1 MVQPGCGTHETPRA
15 ISRSRRAATGEED
28 RVARQ
33 GPTVGKRH
41 SYSRLSAQLAIAL
54 AERATAL
61 AEADAAKASLALQ
74 RNLLSEADHRVR
86 NTLQAAIGLLATR
99 ARDLPSE
106 DSRRP
111 LQSAAQQ
118 LQLLGEAHRS
128 LSGGSGKIR
137 MGPFLRRIAA
147 AQALATKLAA
157 APASIKVRVDDV
169 ILPHEVAVA
178 LGLFAQEAI
187 TNAIKHGHGPSAASA
202 ITIEFTTTAPRR
214 FRLSVIDDGPGLSP
228 NPSTGMGMK
237 LIEAL
242 SRQLKCELL
251 LDRAPGGGAAVSV
264 EFWLP
269 GWTA

>member
-1 MVQPGCGTHETPRA
+1 MVEKA
-15 ISRSRRAATGEED
+15 
-28 RVARQ
+28 RVTRQ
-33 GPTVGKRH
+33 GPMVGKTH
-41 SYSRLSAQLAIAL
+41 SYSRLSARLATAL
-54 AERATAL
+54 AERAAAL

-74 RNLLSEADHRVR
+74 SNLLSEADHRVR

-106 DSRRP
+106 DSRGP

-128 LSGGSGKIR
+128 LSGGSGTIR

-157 APASIKVRVDDV
+157 APVSIKVRVDDV

-178 LGLFAQEAI
+178 LGLFAQEAV
-187 TNAIKHGHGPSAASA
+187 TNSIKHGQRPSGASA
-202 ITIEFTTTAPRR
+202 IAIELRAIEPRR

-228 NPSTGMGMK
+228 NASSGMGMK
-237 LIEAL
+237 LIMAL
-242 SRQLKCELL
+242 SRQLKGDLSL
-251 LDRAPGGGAAVSV
+251 GPRPGGGAAVSV
-264 EFWLP
+264 EFCLP
-269 GWTA
+269 GSPP

>member
-1 MVQPGCGTHETPRA
+1 M
-15 ISRSRRAATGEED
+15 
-28 RVARQ
+28 
-33 GPTVGKRH
+33 
-41 SYSRLSAQLAIAL
+41 
-54 AERATAL
+54 AERAAAL

-106 DSRRP
+106 DLRGP

-128 LSGGSGKIR
+128 LSGGSGTIR

-147 AQALATKLAA
+147 AQVLATKLAA
-157 APASIKVRVDDV
+157 APVSIKVRVEDV
-169 ILPHEVAVA
+169 TLPHEVAVA

-187 TNAIKHGHGPSAASA
+187 TNSIKHGHEPSAASVIA
-202 ITIEFTTTAPRR
+202 IEFTTTTAPTTAPRR
-214 FRLSVIDDGPGLSP
+214 FRLGVVDDGPGLSS
-228 NPSTGMGMK
+228 NPSAGMGMK
-237 LIEAL
+237 LIVAL
-242 SRQLKCELL
+242 SRQLKGDLL

-264 EFWLP
+264 EFCLP
-269 GWTA
+269 DSIA